1 MKTTEQSGEYSH
13 AGHSVSPLKNP
24 GQRLAPHP
32 CSYVYQ
38 VTLDKNKESG
48 RALLVKD
55 LCPTNGKFCLVLH
68 SHFNNIIYIFNSQF
82 SSHVEQS
89 FGILF

>member
-1 MKTTEQSGEYSH
+1 MKTTVQSGEYSH

-24 GQRLAPHP
+24 GRRS

-38 VTLDKNKESG
+38 VTFGKNKESG
-48 RALLVKD
+48 RALIVKD
-55 LCPTNGKFCLVLH
+55 LCPTNGKFYLVLH
-68 SHFNNIIYIFNSQF
+68 SHFNNIIYIFNSQL

-89 FGILF
+89 VGILF